1 MNNDV
6 IKKILDDGRKLYS
19 LPQTLAEVLRV
30 VRDESSAADDLA
42 KVIMRDPAMTTKILR
57 VVNSP
62 FYGLGRTV
70 SSVSQAVV
78 TLGTRQV
85 TALAL
90 STSVYSLTDKWETS
104 FDRIRFWRHSLEVA
118 IASRAIAKKSGSK
131 REEEVFVAGL
141 LHDIGIIILEHSYPE
156 RFHHVWKNARR
167 YGGLEDLE
175 EAEWGTNHARVG
187 QFLLEQWQ
195 IPDIICQAVGRHHH
209 TFPLGADDEEL
220 RPAQIVALANLIS
233 KFSITDQQRPGG
245 EQDRENR
252 DTMRTNLHLDGADLL
267 EIEKHLFS
275 WTVNESRYLEIDIGS
290 PEVILAEA
298 NRMLFEQYAA
308 VEGLLDEN
316 RRVQQKFAGE
326 RVKTG
331 FLESLRSATEAFTR
345 YVDNARVT
353 IMERTRQVEEGLEHG
368 AIVDPSGLVASSVRD
383 IRERIDRIGTV
394 MAEIQRLTATETA
407 LYYDQK
413 SVEAVES
420 RIKAE
425 LSRTV
430 EEVNALP

>member
-30 VRDESSAADDLA
+30 VRDENSAADDLA

-62 FYGLGRTV
+62 FYGLGRQV
-70 SSVSQAVV
+70 SSVAQAVV

-118 IASRAIAKKSGSK
+118 IASRAIAKKAGGK
-131 REEEVFVAGL
+131 KQEEVFVAGL
-141 LHDIGIIILEHSYPE
+141 LHDIGLIILEHSYPD
-156 RFHHVWKNARR
+156 RFRQVWKEALRR
-167 YGGLEDLE
+167 GGLEDLE

-220 RPAQIVALANLIS
+220 RPAQIVGLAGVIS
-233 KFSITDQQRPGG
+233 KFSIADVPGAG
-245 EQDRENR
+245 PDHSRERR
-252 DTMRTNLHLDGADLL
+252 DVLRTNLHLDADGLL

-316 RRVQQKFAGE
+316 RRMQQKFAGE

-345 YVDNARVT
+345 FVDNARTT
-353 IMERTRQVEEGLEHG
+353 IMERTRMVEDGLERG
-368 AIVDPSGLVASSVRD
+368 AIVDPSGLVASSVQE
-383 IRERIDRIGTV
+383 IRERIERIGSV
-394 MAEIQRLTATETA
+394 MAQMQKLTATDTA

-420 RIKAE
+420 RIKEE
-425 LSRTV
+425 LARTIEAV
-430 EEVNALP
+430 DTLR

>member
-1 MNNDV
+1 MDNDV
-6 IKKILDDGRKLYS
+6 IKKVLDDGRKLYS

-30 VRDESSAADDLA
+30 VRDENSAADDLA

-62 FYGLGRTV
+62 YYGLGRQV

-104 FDRIRFWRHSLEVA
+104 FDRVRFWRHSLEVA
-118 IASRAIAKKSGSK
+118 IGARAIAKKAAAHK
-131 REEEVFVAGL
+131 QEEVFVAGL
-141 LHDIGIIILEHSYPE
+141 LHDIGLLILEHSYPE
-156 RFHHVWKNARR
+156 RFRRVWKEALRR
-167 YGGLEDLE
+167 GGLEDLE
-175 EAEWGTNHARVG
+175 ETEWGTNHARVG

-195 IPDIICQAVGRHHH
+195 IPDVICQAVGRHHH

-220 RPAQIVALANLIS
+220 KPAQIVGLANLLS
-233 KFSITDQQRPGG
+233 KFTIADKPDKNLLLS
-245 EQDRENR
+245 RENR
-252 DTMRTNLHLDGADLL
+252 DNLKTNLRLEANDLL

-290 PEVILAEA
+290 TEAILAEA

-308 VEGLLDEN
+308 VESLLEEN
-316 RRVQQKFAGE
+316 RRMQQKFAGE
-326 RVKTG
+326 QVKTG
-331 FLESLRSATEAFTR
+331 FLESLRSATEVFTR
-345 YVDNARVT
+345 YVEVARST
-353 IMERTRQVEEGLEHG
+353 IMERTMQVEDGLKRG
-368 AIVDPSGLVASSVRD
+368 AIVDPSGLVASSVGD
-383 IRERIDRIGTV
+383 IRERIERIGSV
-394 MAEIQRLTATETA
+394 MEEIQKLTTTETA

-413 SVEAVES
+413 SVEAVEH
-420 RIKAE
+420 RIKTEMA
-425 LSRTV
+425 RTMPPV
-430 EEVNALP
+430 APLR